1 VSLAKTMANRTANP
15 DPAEFERQAMP
26 YLGSLYNTAYRLARN
41 AQDAED
47 LVQETYL
54 RAYRSFD
61 RFTPGTNLKAWLFRI
76 LKNAFINEYRKR
88 KVAPREED
96 FSALEDAFESR
107 IDSERAGA
115 IPNPEEEA
123 LAASIDEDVQRALDE
138 LAPEYRMAI
147 VLADLEGFSYKEIA
161 EILEIPIGTVMS
173 RLYRGRK
180 HLEEVLL
187 RYARRRNYLGE
198 GEEPARRRGREG
210 AA

>member
-1 VSLAKTMANRTANP
+1 MSGKSTST
-15 DPAEFERQAMP
+15 DPREFERQAIP
-26 YLGSLYNTAYRLARN
+26 HLGSLYNTAYRMARN

-61 RFTPGTNLKAWLFRI
+61 QFTPGTNLKAWLFRI

-88 KVAPREED
+88 RAAPVEEE
-96 FSALEDAFESR
+96 FAALEESFESR
-107 IDSERAGA
+107 IDSDRYPSAKT
-115 IPNPEEEA
+115 PEQEA
-123 LAASIDEDVQRALDE
+123 LEGSLDENVQRALDE
-138 LAPEYRMAI
+138 LPPDYRMA
-147 VLADLEGFSYKEIA
+147 VLLADLEGFSYKEIA

-180 HLEEVLL
+180 QLEEVLL
-187 RYARRRNYLGE
+187 RYARDHNYLPAGT
-198 GEEPARRRGREG
+198 EPVRRRGREG

>member
-1 VSLAKTMANRTANP
+1 VTRANHSS
-15 DPAEFERQAMP
+15 DPAEFERQALP
-26 YLGSLYNTAYRLARN
+26 YLESLYNTAYRLARN
-41 AQDAED
+41 AEDAED

-88 KVAPREED
+88 RAAPREED
-96 FSALEDAFESR
+96 FAGIEDAFESR
-107 IDSERAGA
+107 VDTDRVAT
-115 IPNPEEEA
+115 IPNPEEQA
-123 LAASIDEDVQRALDE
+123 LARSMDEDVQRALAD
-138 LAPEYRMAI
+138 LPPDYRMAI
-147 VLADLEGFSYKEIA
+147 LLADLEGFSYKEIA

-180 HLEEVLL
+180 LLEAELL
-187 RYARRRNYLGE
+187 RYARSHNYLPE
-198 GEEPARRRGREG
+198 GVEPSRRRTKAG